1 MPANFVIKP
10 FLEEHRAEMRK
21 PRFKIR
27 GFCHGWRL
35 QEGMKAA
42 KELLGADKIY
52 LEAQT
57 YAREF
62 YEKQGLYVLQ

>member
-1 MPANFVIKP
+1 MSNRPINDKEALADLLRP
-10 FLEEHRAEMRK
+10 
-21 PRFKIR
+21 
-27 GFCHGWRL
+27 